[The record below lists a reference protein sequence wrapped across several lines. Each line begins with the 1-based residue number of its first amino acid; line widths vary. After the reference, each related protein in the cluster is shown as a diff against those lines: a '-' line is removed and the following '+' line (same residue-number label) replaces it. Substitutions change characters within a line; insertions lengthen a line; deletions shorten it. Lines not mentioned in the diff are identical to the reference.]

1 MCSLYLLCNSVKK
14 ETHEKWP
21 QFSSPQATIFN
32 SLSFLLGF
40 PKNFTIVIIYDFF
53 LIYLHRHH
61 FLTFIYSSW
70 GLNFLKPPHAFFPV
84 FITVLVKSIFESESE
99 SCSVMSDSLWSHGLY
114 SPQNSPGQN
123 TGVCSL
129 SLLQGTFPTQ
139 GPNPC
144 LLNCRWI
151 LYQLSHEGSKIW
163 CCH

>member
-1 MCSLYLLCNSVKK
+1 MCSLFLLCSSVKK
-14 ETHEKWP
+14 ETHEKCR

-53 LIYLHRHH
+53 WYICIDIIFWLSLIAAED
-61 FLTFIYSSW
+61 LTF
-70 GLNFLKPPHAFFPV
+70 LNHPMLPFPV

-99 SCSVMSDSLWSHGLY
+99 SCSVMSDSLWPHGLY

-123 TGVCSL
+123 TGVGSL